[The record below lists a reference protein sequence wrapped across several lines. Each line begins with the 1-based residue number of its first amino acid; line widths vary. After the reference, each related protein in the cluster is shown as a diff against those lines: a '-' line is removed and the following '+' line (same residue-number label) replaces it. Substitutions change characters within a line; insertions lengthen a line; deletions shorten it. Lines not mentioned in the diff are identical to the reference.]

1 MSRTNVLVTA
11 DWAERNLNTDGVV
24 FVEVDED
31 TTAYDKGHLPGAI
44 RMDWTTELGDPVRR
58 DILDKT
64 GFEALLSAKGI
75 TQEDTV
81 VLYGG
86 NNNWFAAYAYWAFT
100 LYGHDNV
107 KLLDGGR
114 KKWELDRRP
123 LTTDVVA
130 RSATSYTAHA
140 PDLTI
145 RAFRDEVVDSIN
157 KKNLID
163 VRSPDEFSGKILAPA
178 HLPQEQAQRPGH
190 VPSAIN
196 VRGARQPTRT
206 APSNPTTSS
215 RRSTVKPASTDP
227 SQRSPTAASANAAHT
242 PGWCCT
248 SCSGTAT

>member
-1 MSRTNVLVTA
+1 
-11 DWAERNLNTDGVV
+11 
-24 FVEVDED
+24 
-31 TTAYDKGHLPGAI
+31 
-44 RMDWTTELGDPVRR
+44 MDWTTELGDPVRR

-86 NNNWFAAYAYWAFT
+86 NNNWFVAYDYWAFT

-145 RAFRDEVVDSIN
+145 RAFRDKVVDSIN
-157 KKNLID
+157 KK
-163 VRSPDEFSGKILAPA
+163 
-178 HLPQEQAQRPGH
+178 
-190 VPSAIN
+190 
-196 VRGARQPTRT
+196 T
-206 APSNPTTSS
+206 
-215 RRSTVKPASTDP
+215 
-227 SQRSPTAASANAAHT
+227 
-242 PGWCCT
+242 
-248 SCSGTAT
+248 

>member
-130 RSATSYTAHA
+130 RSAVKNYDGSWAEYGSLIGA
-140 PDLTI
+140 PIELG
-145 RAFRDEVVDSIN
+145 VGS
-157 KKNLID
+157 
-163 VRSPDEFSGKILAPA
+163 
-178 HLPQEQAQRPGH
+178 
-190 VPSAIN
+190 
-196 VRGARQPTRT
+196 
-206 APSNPTTSS
+206 
-215 RRSTVKPASTDP
+215 
-227 SQRSPTAASANAAHT
+227 
-242 PGWCCT
+242 
-248 SCSGTAT
+248 